1 MGFTKKLAHTLEQNQ
16 LSKTFKALGHPARIS
31 ILQYISSHPNC
42 ICNDM
47 VQDIDLAQA
56 TISQHLI
63 ELKKVDLIVG
73 KQKGKKTCYNINID
87 KLYEVKQSVGSFFNE
102 TQQGAS

>member
-1 MGFTKKLAHTLEQNQ
+1 MGFTKILAHTLEQNE

-31 ILQYISSHPNC
+31 ILQYISNNPNC

-47 VQDIDLAQA
+47 VRDIDLAQA

-63 ELKKVDLIVG
+63 ELKKVDLIKG
-73 KQKGKKTCYNINID
+73 TPKGKKTCYNINID

-102 TQQGAS
+102 TQQGNS